1 MSRRNKLEKF
11 SDVLNFPNVVEN
23 YDYEK
28 PTLYIKEGQSID
40 LKGQWQKDFFNQES
54 NLTLELACGR
64 GEYTLALGKE
74 YPSRNFLGVDVK
86 GARIWKGARI
96 ALEEGLNNVGF
107 LRTRIELLYHFFQ
120 ENEIDEIWITFP
132 DPFLKKENRRLTAP
146 YFLKM
151 YHRIL
156 KPGGIIHLKTDDDTL
171 YDFSLA
177 TISQDNRLELT
188 YNSNDIYS
196 KELYIPELSF
206 KTYYEAIH
214 LEKRKKIK
222 YIQARLIE

>member
-11 SDVLNFPNVVEN
+11 SDVLNFDNVVEN
-23 YDYEK
+23 YDYEH

-40 LKGQWQKDFFNQES
+40 LKGKWQKEFFTQES

-64 GEYTLALGKE
+64 GEYTLAMGQE
-74 YPSRNFLGVDVK
+74 YADRNFLGVDVK

-96 ALEEGLNNVGF
+96 ALENNLNNVGF

-120 ENEIDEIWITFP
+120 EKEVDEIWITFP

-151 YHRIL
+151 YHKIL

-171 YDFSLA
+171 YEYSLS
-177 TISQDNRLELT
+177 TISTDDRIQLI
-188 YNSNDIYS
+188 YNSDDIYS
-196 KELYIPELSF
+196 GDLYIPELSF
-206 KTYYEAIH
+206 KTYYEAMH
-214 LEKRKKIK
+214 LGKGKKIK
-222 YIQARLIE
+222 YIQARLI